1 VELILVL
8 LPFAL
13 LFAGV
18 ALALFVWAA
27 RSGQFD
33 DLDTPAVRILFDDET
48 PVPAR
53 GPAGPASPAAVGNG
67 RAATSGPARGTG
79 GPDKERP

>member
-1 VELILVL
+1 MELIFVL

-13 LFAGV
+13 LFAGI

-33 DLDTPAVRILFDDET
+33 DLDTPAVRILFDDDT
-48 PVPAR
+48 R
-53 GPAGPASPAAVGNG
+53 
-67 RAATSGPARGTG
+67 GPARGG
-79 GPDKERP
+79 EEADKEEP

>member
-1 VELILVL
+1 MELIFVL

-13 LFAGV
+13 LFAGI

-48 PVPAR
+48 APPAR
-53 GPAGPASPAAVGNG
+53 GAGAAAGV
-67 RAATSGPARGTG
+67 TPPPARGVG
-79 GPDKERP
+79 GPDKEEP

>member
-1 VELILVL
+1 MELIFVL

-13 LFAGV
+13 LFAGI

-48 PVPAR
+48 APPARSAGEADDVTPSPAR
-53 GPAGPASPAAVGNG
+53 GADE
-67 RAATSGPARGTG
+67 
-79 GPDKERP
+79 PDKEEP

>member
-13 LFAGV
+13 LFAGI

-33 DLDTPAVRILFDDET
+33 DLETPAVRILFDDDK
-48 PVPAR
+48 PANPR
-53 GPAGPASPAAVGNG
+53 GPAAPPAAAGNG
-67 RAATSGPARGTG
+67 GAVPSGGPPGAG
-79 GPDKERP
+79 GPDKEKP

>member
-1 VELILVL
+1 MELIFVL

-13 LFAGV
+13 LFAGI

-33 DLDTPAVRILFDDET
+33 DLDSPAVRILFDDDT
-48 PVPAR
+48 PPPARSAGRADGVAPHPAR
-53 GPAGPASPAAVGNG
+53 GA
-67 RAATSGPARGTG
+67 G
-79 GPDKERP
+79 GPDKEGP

>member
-1 VELILVL
+1 MELIFVL

-13 LFAGV
+13 LFAGI

-48 PVPAR
+48 PVPAP
-53 GPAGPASPAAVGNG
+53 GPAGPAPPA
-67 RAATSGPARGTG
+67 SGAG
-79 GPDKERP
+79 GPDKEGP